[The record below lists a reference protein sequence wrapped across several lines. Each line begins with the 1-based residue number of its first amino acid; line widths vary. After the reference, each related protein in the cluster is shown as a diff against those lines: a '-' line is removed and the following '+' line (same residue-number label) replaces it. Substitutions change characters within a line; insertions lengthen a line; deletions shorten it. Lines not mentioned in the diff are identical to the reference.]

1 MKNNKVVIY
10 IGIFIIG
17 LLLGWFIFGGS
28 SNKALDHKQDAI
40 SETNQ
45 LWTCS
50 MHPQIMQPEPGDC
63 PICGMDLIPA
73 DGGSDGLLADQ
84 FKLTENA
91 MALAN
96 IQTTTVGKGNVEG
109 NTIKLSGK
117 IAENEEANAVQVS
130 YFAGRIESLN
140 VSFTGEEVSK
150 GQLLATIYSP
160 ELYAAQQELITAA
173 SLKESQPALYKAV
186 RNKLKLWKLSDKQ
199 INQIEETQKVKENFP
214 VYATVSGTVTEKLVE
229 QGDYI
234 KQGQP
239 LLKITNLNTVWGNFD
254 VYENQIDRFKKGQ
267 EVMITTN
274 AYPNKE
280 FKGKVD
286 FIDPVLN
293 TKTRTVTL
301 RVVLSNKDDVFKPG
315 MFVTA
320 NIEGST
326 AKNDGVLTIPASSVL
341 WTGERSVVYLK
352 TNPDQPIFEMRE
364 IKLGNQIGNEYE
376 VVEGL
381 FVGNE
386 IVTNGTFTVDAAAQL
401 QGKKSMMNKDGGKVM
416 TGHDGHLGMDN
427 NSPNK
432 ESDHTNMNQRL
443 KVSMK
448 FQEQLKA
455 VFNEYIN
462 LKDALVKEDSK
473 STSANATTLLN
484 KLNKVDMK
492 LLSDNKAHNHWMSLE
507 GEIKSSA
514 TSISETSDIKSQRDH
529 FKHLSSHLINAVQ
542 LFGVNEKVYVEFCPM
557 ADNNNGGYWLS
568 KEEKVINPY
577 YGEAMLTCGE
587 VKQIIKQ

>member
-1 MKNNKVVIY
+1 MKTNKIVIY
-10 IGIFIIG
+10 IGILVVG
-17 LLLGWFIFGGS
+17 VLLGWLLFGGS
-28 SNKALDHKQDAI
+28 TNEETDHNHDAVAA
-40 SETNQ
+40 TNQ
-45 LWTCS
+45 MWTCS

-73 DGGSDGLLADQ
+73 ESGSDGLMADQ

-96 IQTTTVGKGNVEG
+96 IQTTVVGKGNVEG

-130 YFAGRIESLN
+130 YFAGRIERLN
-140 VSFTGEEVSK
+140 VSFTGEEVRK

-186 RNKLKLWKLSDKQ
+186 RNKLKLWKLSENQ
-199 INQIEETQKVKENFP
+199 INQIEETGKVKENFP

-239 LLKITNLNTVWGNFD
+239 LLKIANLNTVWGNFD

-326 AKNDGVLTIPASSVL
+326 AKNDEVLSIPASSVL

-416 TGHDGHLGMDN
+416 TGHEGHLGMDN
-427 NSPNK
+427 NASNK
-432 ESDHTNMNQRL
+432 ESDHTNMNERL
-443 KVSMK
+443 EVSEK
-448 FQEQLKA
+448 FQEQLNSVYNA
-455 VFNEYIN
+455 YIN
-462 LKDALVKEDSK
+462 LKDALVKEDSI

-542 LFGVNEKVYVEFCPM
+542 LFGINEKVYVEFCPM
-557 ADNNNGGYWLS
+557 ADNNNGAYWLS

-577 YGEAMLTCGE
+577 FGEAMLTCGE
-587 VKQIIKQ
+587 VKQVIE

>member
-1 MKNNKVVIY
+1 MKKY
-10 IGIFIIG
+10 IVYLGILAVG
-17 LLLGWFIFGGS
+17 LLLGWILFGS
-28 SNKALDHKQDAI
+28 SSKPEAEHNH
-40 SETNQ
+40 SEVEESNQ
-45 LWTCS
+45 MWTCS
-50 MHPQIMQPEPGDC
+50 MHPQIMQPEAGDC
-63 PICGMDLIPA
+63 PICGMDLIPSEAGA
-73 DGGSDGLLADQ
+73 DGLAADE

-96 IQTTTVGKGNVEG
+96 IQTTVVGKGNVEG

-130 YFAGRIESLN
+130 YFSGRIERLN
-140 VSFTGEEVSK
+140 VSFTGEEVRK
-150 GQLLATIYSP
+150 GQLLAAIYSP

-186 RNKLKLWKLSDKQ
+186 RNKLKLWKLSENQ

-214 VYATVSGTVTEKLVE
+214 VYATVSGTVAEKLVE

-239 LLKITNLNTVWGNFD
+239 LLKIANLNTVWGNFD
-254 VYENQIDRFKKGQ
+254 VYENQIDLFKKGQ

-274 AYPNKE
+274 AYTNKE

-301 RVVLSNKDDVFKPG
+301 RVVLNNKDDVFKPG

-320 NIEGST
+320 NIEGV
-326 AKNDGVLTIPASSVL
+326 KNKNKEALSIPASAVL

-352 TNPDQPIFEMRE
+352 TNPDQPVFEMRDVT
-364 IKLGNQIGNEYE
+364 LGNQIGNEYE
-376 VVEGL
+376 VLEGL
-381 FVGNE
+381 FAGNE

-401 QGKKSMMNKDGGKVM
+401 QGKKSMMNKDGSKVM
-416 TGHDGHLGMDN
+416 TGHEGHLGMDN
-427 NSPNK
+427 NSSNK
-432 ESDHTNMNQRL
+432 VTDHTNMNERL
-443 KVSMK
+443 EVSEK
-448 FQEQLKA
+448 FQQQLNS
-455 VFNEYIN
+455 VYNEYIN

-473 STSANATTLLN
+473 STSTSASTLLN
-484 KLNKVDMK
+484 NLTKVDMK

-507 GEIKSSA
+507 KEIKSSA
-514 TSISETSDIKSQRDH
+514 TSISETSDIKAQRDH

-542 LFGVNEKVYVEFCPM
+542 LFGVNEKVYLEFCPM
-557 ADNNNGGYWLS
+557 ADNNKGAFWLS

-577 YGEAMLTCGE
+577 FGDAMLTCGE
-587 VKQIIKQ
+587 VKQIIE

>member
-1 MKNNKVVIY
+1 MKKY
-10 IGIFIIG
+10 IVYLGILAVG
-17 LLLGWFIFGGS
+17 LLLGWILFGGS
-28 SNKALDHKQDAI
+28 SKEETDHNHDAVT
-40 SETNQ
+40 ETNQ
-45 LWTCS
+45 MWTCS
-50 MHPQIMQPEPGDC
+50 MHPQIMQPEAGDC
-63 PICGMDLIPA
+63 PICGMDLIPSEAGA
-73 DGGSDGLLADQ
+73 DGLAVDE

-96 IQTTTVGKGNVEG
+96 IQTTVVGKGNVEG

-130 YFAGRIESLN
+130 YFSGRIERLN
-140 VSFTGEEVSK
+140 VSFTGEEVRK

-186 RNKLKLWKLSDKQ
+186 RNKLKLWKLSENQ

-214 VYATVSGTVTEKLVE
+214 VYATVSGTVAEKLVE

-239 LLKITNLNTVWGNFD
+239 LLKIANLNTVWGNFD
-254 VYENQIDRFKKGQ
+254 VYENQIDLFKKGQ

-274 AYPNKE
+274 AYSNKE

-286 FIDPVLN
+286 FIDPILN

-301 RVVLSNKDDVFKPG
+301 RVVLNNKDDVFKPG

-320 NIEGST
+320 NI
-326 AKNDGVLTIPASSVL
+326 DGVKNKNKETLSIPASAVL

-352 TNPDQPIFEMRE
+352 TNPDQPVFEMRE
-364 IKLGNQIGNEYE
+364 VTLGNQIGNEYE
-376 VVEGL
+376 VLEGL
-381 FVGNE
+381 FAGNE
-386 IVTNGTFTVDAAAQL
+386 IVTNGAFTVDAAAQL

-416 TGHDGHLGMDN
+416 TGHEGHLGMDN
-427 NSPNK
+427 NSSNK
-432 ESDHTNMNQRL
+432 ETDHTNMNERL
-443 KVSMK
+443 EVSEK
-448 FQEQLKA
+448 FQQQLNS
-455 VFNEYIN
+455 VYNEYIN

-473 STSANATTLLN
+473 STSTSASTLLN
-484 KLNKVDMK
+484 NLTKVDMK

-507 GEIKSSA
+507 KEIKSSA
-514 TSISETSDIKSQRDH
+514 TSISETSDIKAQRGH

-542 LFGVNEKVYVEFCPM
+542 LFGVNEKVYLEFCPM
-557 ADNNNGGYWLS
+557 ADNNKGAFWLS

-577 YGEAMLTCGE
+577 FGDAMLTCGE
-587 VKQIIKQ
+587 VKQIIEQ